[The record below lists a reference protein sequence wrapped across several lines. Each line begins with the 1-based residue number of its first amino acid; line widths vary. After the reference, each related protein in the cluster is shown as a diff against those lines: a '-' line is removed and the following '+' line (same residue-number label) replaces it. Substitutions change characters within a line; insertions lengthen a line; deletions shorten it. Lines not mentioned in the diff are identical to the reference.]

1 MRAFLRT
8 NKTSGKNEYQFFG
21 TCLHLTNTLNR
32 LIIGIIIWRKKKHY
46 MKLNLS
52 CIIKTMVSEW
62 KIQMKKIK
70 K

>member
-32 LIIGIIIWRKKKHY
+32 LIIVIII
-46 MKLNLS
+46 
-52 CIIKTMVSEW
+52 
-62 KIQMKKIK
+62 
-70 K
+70 